1 MKEESK
7 RELLQ
12 LEQLNAHMFQV
23 MGALKLLNFKVKSF
37 VLKLQRVDEAD
48 EVQLHSLNQGFQ
60 AFSRDIDFF
69 KQEYQ
74 LIADADLPMPM
85 LNHFVQNVDRLFF
98 KGSDPY
104 TLVEMRCISVYMYRI
119 ADSAVTRPS
128 FLDAPARYINK
139 FGMLNRLSPK
149 VCFTMEA

>member
-74 LIADADLPMPM
+74 LIAD
-85 LNHFVQNVDRLFF
+85 F
-98 KGSDPY
+98 
-104 TLVEMRCISVYMYRI
+104 
-119 ADSAVTRPS
+119 
-128 FLDAPARYINK
+128 
-139 FGMLNRLSPK
+139 
-149 VCFTMEA
+149 

>member
-23 MGALKLLNFKVKSF
+23 LGALKGLNFKVKSF

-104 TLVEMRCISVYMYRI
+104 TLVEMRRISVYMYRM
-119 ADSAVTRPS
+119 AD
-128 FLDAPARYINK
+128 L
-139 FGMLNRLSPK
+139 MLGELLAQKTANETKIHALHAQNGKYYFNRK
-149 VCFTMEA
+149 